1 MNQAWRFWFEVSEG
15 LRIAAQQIAANRI
28 RSFLSALG
36 VSVGIVAV
44 TLMGAAIGGIEVG
57 FERSM
62 SAFGNDVFYVEQYPW
77 NPGED
82 YAVFRNRPDIKLT
95 YTAQLNRMIQ
105 ENPHSLLDLA
115 VAAPSCVEQSTT
127 ARDKFPTSLPW
138 ALPMSTAT
146 CGQQVAKRV
155 GLSTKPKA
163 VAGETCVSLE
173 GTLPMRSSTMK
184 IRWTS

>member
-138 ALPMSTAT
+138 HF
-146 CGQQVAKRV
+146 
-155 GLSTKPKA
+155 LSVPSA
-163 VAGETCVSLE
+163 S
-173 GTLPMRSSTMK
+173 
-184 IRWTS
+184 